1 MLTKPA
7 AQHSLGHASWRDRK
21 AATGE
26 SQLPAGQ
33 VVSGTVQAM
42 VRARLLCVIALGV
55 AAPGCDTAVGS
66 MHHRRDPGA
75 LIVAQAVDV
84 AGLDLARVIDAESLE
99 VGGIL
104 FEGLARWRPGTT
116 AVEPGLATAWQVSPD
131 GRRWTFLLRP
141 GVVFHDGTPFD
152 ADAVV
157 FSFARLIDP
166 HHPNYLAGDDAVYW
180 RGLLRDVRRVYAL
193 GSAAVVIEIARPYA
207 PLLGELA
214 MFPIVSPTAVR
225 RWGDEFT
232 RHPVGTGAFSF
243 ETWDRNEQVVVH
255 RFARYWGPQPA
266 LERIVFRVVVD
277 ARQRLV
283 DLQSGS
289 VDLAQSILP
298 DEQSFVELHP
308 DLVLHHAP
316 SNNVT
321 YLAFNL
327 SHPPFDDLRV
337 RRAISHAIN
346 KEPIVKLA
354 YQGRAIE
361 AESALP
367 PGQWGSHVPAM
378 RYDYDPV
385 LARKLLD
392 EATDAHAF
400 DPKRIYRLFASTAPR
415 AYMSVPERIARNLQV
430 ALAQVGVRVELVLQ
444 PFPQNLASVSRGDHD
459 MALFGWIG
467 DTGDPD
473 NFLYVLLHSDNTVRG
488 TAQNISFYRNPEVD
502 HLLVEAQASVDQS
515 VRSAIYAEVQDRVAE
530 DAPWVTIA
538 HTELVVAT
546 RADIDQVILTPLGHL
561 LYDLI
566 RRREQR

>member
-1 MLTKPA
+1 MPA
-7 AQHSLGHASWRDRK
+7 VQDSLARASSRDRK
-21 AATGE
+21 SVTGE

-33 VVSGTVQAM
+33 LVNDTVPEM
-42 VRARLLCVIALGV
+42 LRASLLCVIALG
-55 AAPGCDTAVGS
+55 AATPACDTALGS
-66 MHHRRDPGA
+66 LHHRRDPGA
-75 LIVAQAVDV
+75 LIVAQALDV
-84 AGLDLARVIDAESLE
+84 SGLDPVRVIDNESLE
-99 VGGIL
+99 VCGIL

-131 GRRWTFLLRP
+131 GLRWTFLLRP
-141 GVVFHDGTPFD
+141 GVTFHDGTPFD

-157 FSFARLIDP
+157 FSLERLLDP
-166 HHPNYLAGDDAVYW
+166 RHPSYLAGTDAVYW
-180 RGLLRDVRRVYAL
+180 RGLLREVKRVYAL
-193 GSAAVVIEIARPYA
+193 GSAAVVIEVARPYA
-207 PLLGELA
+207 PLLSELA
-214 MFPIVSPTAVR
+214 MLPIVSPTAVR
-225 RWGDEFT
+225 RWGNDFT

-243 ETWDRNEQVVVH
+243 ETWDPNEQVVVR
-255 RFARYWGPQPA
+255 RFPRYWGPAPA
-266 LERIVFRVVVD
+266 LRRIVFRVVVD

-327 SHPPFDDLRV
+327 SHPPFDDVRV

-346 KEPIVKLA
+346 KDPIVKLA
-354 YQGRAIE
+354 YQGRAIA
-361 AESALP
+361 AESVLP
-367 PGQWGSHVPAM
+367 PGQWAAVRAK
-378 RYDYDPV
+378 RYDYNPAV
-385 LARKLLD
+385 ARKLLD
-392 EATDAHAF
+392 EATAAHAF
-400 DPKRIYRLFASTAPR
+400 DPRRIYRLFASTSPR
-415 AYMSVPERIARNLQV
+415 AYMSEPGRIARNLQV

-444 PFPQNLASVSRGDHD
+444 PFPQHQAAVSRGDHD
-459 MALFGWIG
+459 LALVGWID

-473 NFLYVLLHSDNTVRG
+473 NFLYALLHSDNTAPG

-502 HLLVEAQASVDQS
+502 RLLVTAQATVDQAA
-515 VRSAIYAEVQDRVAE
+515 RRAIYAEVQDRVAE
-530 DAPWVTIA
+530 DAPWVPIA

-561 LYDLI
+561 VYSLM
-566 RRREQR
+566 RRKEPQ